1 MSAPVSAFARY
12 AQETS
17 SSPETN
23 SVLPASR
30 KRKRASM
37 NHVNNGHVQGP
48 VQGTQTKK
56 NRSKSLM
63 PLLPIAQNNG
73 QLQTTQKSVAPPST
87 NKKAKPMEKKF
98 LSPAYP
104 TPFPQR
110 RVIVSE
116 SRLSS
121 TEEND
126 REEEQE
132 EEVRDKFL
140 GPAEEKSH

>member
-1 MSAPVSAFARY
+1 MSAAMSAFARY
-12 AQETS
+12 AQEAPS
-17 SSPETN
+17 DSPSSPAQTS

-37 NHVNNGHVQGP
+37 TNVSNGHEKE
-48 VQGTQTKK
+48 TQKKK
-56 NRSKSLM
+56 NRSKSLL

-73 QLQTTQKSVAPPST
+73 EVQTKPQPTPST
-87 NKKAKPMEKKF
+87 TKKSKAVEKKF

-104 TPFPQR
+104 TPFPAR

-116 SRLSS
+116 PRLSA

-126 REEEQE
+126 QE
-132 EEVRDKFL
+132 DEV
-140 GPAEEKSH
+140 